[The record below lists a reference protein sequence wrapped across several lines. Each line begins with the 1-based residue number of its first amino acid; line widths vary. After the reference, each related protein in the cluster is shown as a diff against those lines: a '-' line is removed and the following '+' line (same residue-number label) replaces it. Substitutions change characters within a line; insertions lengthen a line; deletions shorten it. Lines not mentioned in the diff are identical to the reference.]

1 MRVAFRSALMVL
13 VLAGVAS
20 ADVPPNQLLEAVR
33 GDLTQGRADQG
44 LQAVGVV
51 LAQDPQN
58 AEAHNLRCR
67 ILLQEQ
73 RWGDAIKSCQAAVK
87 LMPDNSSYHLWLAR
101 ALGEKADRV
110 SFITAFKMAKQIH
123 VEFETA
129 ARLDPHS
136 ANALSD
142 LGEFYVDAPG
152 IVGGGLDKAERVAQQ
167 LDAFA
172 PDRAHYIR
180 ARIAESQKD
189 YARAEEEYKAAIAES
204 KDPADAWMD
213 LASFY
218 RKRQRWDDMI
228 QAVHKG
234 ASLDTEHGVASADGA
249 SVLIRA
255 GRELP
260 LARELLEQ
268 YLASSN
274 KSEDAPAFQTHVQ
287 LGKLL
292 TSLGGCAGSA
302 AAVCRG
308 GGTCERLPGWYAGR
322 DKQWQIVADLKSF
335 CGCIESEFAV
345 GMRLRG

>member
-1 MRVAFRSALMVL
+1 MRVVLRILAFAL
-13 VLAGVAS
+13 VLSATDMAF
-20 ADVPPNQLLEAVR
+20 ADVPPSQLLEAVR

-44 LQAVGVV
+44 LQAVGQL

-67 ILLQEQ
+67 IYLQEQ
-73 RWGDAIKSCQAAVK
+73 RWSDAIRSCQAAVK
-87 LMPDNSSYHLWLAR
+87 LMSDNSSYHLWLAR

-129 ARLDPHS
+129 ARLNPHS
-136 ANALSD
+136 ASALSD

-152 IVGGGLDKAERVAQQ
+152 IVGGGIDKAEPVAQQ
-167 LDAFA
+167 LEAFA
-172 PDRAHYIR
+172 PDRAHYLR
-180 ARIAESQKD
+180 ARIAENQKD
-189 YARAEEEYKAAIAES
+189 YARAEEEYKAAISAS
-204 KDPADAWMD
+204 KDPADPWMD

-234 ASLDTEHGVASADGA
+234 AALDTQHGVASADGA

-255 GRELP
+255 GRDLP
-260 LARELLEQ
+260 FARQLLEE

-292 TSLGGCAGSA
+292 NGMGDAPGAQQQFA
-302 AAVCRG
+302 AAVELAKDYQA
-308 GGTCERLPGWYAGR
+308 GTQAATNSGR
-322 DKQWQIVADLKSF
+322 
-335 CGCIESEFAV
+335 
-345 GMRLRG
+345 

>member
-1 MRVAFRSALMVL
+1 M
-13 VLAGVAS
+13 GVAS
-20 ADVPPNQLLEAVR
+20 RTVLLALLLGATGSVLADVPSSQLLEAVR

-44 LQAVGVV
+44 LQALGQV

-58 AEAHNLRCR
+58 AEAHNLQCR
-67 ILLQEQ
+67 IYLQEQ
-73 RWGDAIKSCQAAVK
+73 RWNDAIKACQAAVK

-110 SFITAFKMAKQIH
+110 AFFTAFKMAKQIH
-123 VEFETA
+123 LEFETA
-129 ARLDPHS
+129 AKLDPHS
-136 ANALSD
+136 ASALSD

-180 ARIAESQKD
+180 ARIADNQKD
-189 YARAEEEYKAAIAES
+189 YARAETEYKAAIAAS
-204 KDPADAWMD
+204 KEPADAWMD

-218 RKRQRWDDMI
+218 RRRERYDDMI

-234 ASLDTEHGVASADGA
+234 AALDTEHGVASSDGA

-255 GRELP
+255 NRDLP
-260 LARELLEQ
+260 FARELLEK
-268 YLASSN
+268 YLASPD

-292 TSLGGCAGSA
+292 NGMGDAPGAQQQFA
-302 AAVCRG
+302 AAVELAKDYQA
-308 GGTCERLPGWYAGR
+308 GTQAATNSGR
-322 DKQWQIVADLKSF
+322 
-335 CGCIESEFAV
+335 
-345 GMRLRG
+345 

>member
-1 MRVAFRSALMVL
+1 MRVVLRILAFAL
-13 VLAGVAS
+13 VLSATDMAF
-20 ADVPPNQLLEAVR
+20 ADVPPSQLLEAVR

-44 LQAVGVV
+44 LQAVGQL

-67 ILLQEQ
+67 IYLQEQ
-73 RWGDAIKSCQAAVK
+73 RWSDAIRSCQAAVK

-129 ARLDPHS
+129 ARLNPHS
-136 ANALSD
+136 ASALSD

-152 IVGGGLDKAERVAQQ
+152 IVGGGIDKAEPVAQQ
-167 LDAFA
+167 LEAFA
-172 PDRAHYIR
+172 PDRAHYLR
-180 ARIAESQKD
+180 ARIAENQKD
-189 YARAEEEYKAAIAES
+189 YTRAEEEYKAAISAS
-204 KDPADAWMD
+204 KDPADPWMD

-234 ASLDTEHGVASADGA
+234 AALDTQHGVASADGA

-255 GRELP
+255 GRDLP
-260 LARELLEQ
+260 FARQLLEE

-292 TSLGGCAGSA
+292 NGMGDAPGAQQQFA
-302 AAVCRG
+302 AAVELAKDYQA
-308 GGTCERLPGWYAGR
+308 GTQAATNSGR
-322 DKQWQIVADLKSF
+322 
-335 CGCIESEFAV
+335 
-345 GMRLRG
+345 